1 MSQDDEKLRRMVFEL
16 RVLEETVNTLQTR
29 IGFINAAIRELQIA
43 NETINGI
50 KNEDKGSHILV
61 PIGGGS
67 YINAQITD
75 TKNLLVGIGA
85 NVSTVK
91 NIASA
96 QEDIGT
102 RILELEKTKNAVQK
116 QLEDVNVQI
125 RRTQNQLRIMA
136 RQQNEGNMNV

>member
-16 RVLEETVNTLQTR
+16 RVLEETVHTFQTR
-29 IGFINAAIRELQIA
+29 ISFINAAIRELQIA

-50 KNEDKGSHILV
+50 KNEEKGSHILV

-67 YINAQITD
+67 YINAQIID
-75 TKNLLVGIGA
+75 TNNLIVGIGA

-96 QEDIGT
+96 QGDIGT
-102 RILELEKTKNAVQK
+102 RILELEKTRNAIQK
-116 QLEDVNVQI
+116 QLEDVNAQI
-125 RRTQNQLRIMA
+125 RRTQNQLRITA
-136 RQQNEGNMNV
+136 RQQNEGKLNV

>member
-16 RVLEETVNTLQTR
+16 RVLEETGNTLQTR

-50 KNEDKGSHILV
+50 KNENKGSHILV

-75 TKNLLVGIGA
+75 TENLLVGIGA

-116 QLEDVNVQI
+116 QLEDVNIQI
-125 RRTQNQLRIMA
+125 RSTQNQLRITA
-136 RQQNEGNMNV
+136 RQQNEGTLNV